1 MGTIMRARHIVF
13 PVLTITALIAEV
25 AILYF
30 ATEQV
35 GGRAHF
41 SPDTLQMRGQMER
54 RCCWSGFTYHR
65 PKLVEFL
72 IAEGYWSPREAP
84 DPRWIEMFHWNT
96 RWRGGTSRLQKELN
110 WREDAWID
118 WTEKNKEFAKTLW
131 PRVLDAL
138 RSPTDEGQQDAIV
151 MLMHAQF
158 SADAVDFEE
167 RMVAE
172 KR

>member
-1 MGTIMRARHIVF
+1 
-13 PVLTITALIAEV
+13 
-25 AILYF
+25 
-30 ATEQV
+30 
-35 GGRAHF
+35 
-41 SPDTLQMRGQMER
+41 
-54 RCCWSGFTYHR
+54 
-65 PKLVEFL
+65 
-72 IAEGYWSPREAP
+72 
-84 DPRWIEMFHWNT
+84 MFHWNT